1 MRFFQ
6 PWELATLA
14 AVHRQMHVFILWTA
28 AGVAKAGNLT
38 FKVFPFLANDVLKRA
53 IYREPST

>member
-1 MRFFQ
+1 MQFFQ

-14 AVHRQMHVFILWTA
+14 AVHRRMHVFILWTA
-28 AGVAKAGNLT
+28 AGLAKAGNLT
-38 FKVFPFLANDVLKRA
+38 FKNFPCLANDVLKLA